1 MEEIA
6 RELERPLIEE
16 TDSEDDE
23 NEVVSEDEDDI
34 VSDNREADEFIAEEN
49 YDDEDEE
56 TVKDGE
62 YEVGKVFYGKK
73 GYEWYAKTFKK
84 PTSKPLLKTLF

>member
-73 GYEWYAKTFKK
+73 VMNGMLRHSRNQ
-84 PTSKPLLKTLF
+84 PQKPLLKTLF